1 MKLYYSPGACSLA
14 PHILLQESKAKYT
27 LEKVDLKTKITE
39 KGEDFKKINP
49 KGYVP
54 TLQLDNG
61 EVLTEGP
68 AIMQYIADQA
78 PTSKLAPAAGT
89 MARYRLQ
96 EWLNFI
102 TSEIHKG
109 FSPLFNPAVPDV
121 YKIMVKENLG
131 KRFDYL
137 SEKLTKNNFLMG
149 NDFTAP
155 DAYLY
160 TTLTW
165 PGYVGIDLNRWPS
178 LQAFVKRVGDRPA
191 VKAAHAAE
199 KSK

>member
-109 FSPLFNPAVPDV
+109 FSPLFNPAVPDA
-121 YKIMVKENLG
+121 YKTMVKENLG

-165 PGYVGIDLNRWPS
+165 SGYVGIDLNRWPA

>member
-109 FSPLFNPAVPDV
+109 FSPLFNPAVPDA
-121 YKIMVKENLG
+121 YKTMVKENLG

-137 SEKLTKNNFLMG
+137 SDKLTKNNFLMG

-160 TTLTW
+160 TTLSW

>member
-109 FSPLFNPAVPDV
+109 FSPLFNPAVPDA

-165 PGYVGIDLNRWPS
+165 AGYVGIDLNRWPS